1 MIWIFCILILLHI
14 LCCVLTFLGIHSGML
29 HVHKYMF
36 FVVLFLPFWGFLTVL
51 LLHFQIAIK
60 EDGVRDIDV
69 EKMKLDSEI
78 YKSISIADNQN
89 AAVVPLEEALL
100 INSAGERRA
109 IIMDVLNDNPKEY
122 VEFLQKAGDNEDT
135 EVVHYAVTA
144 MVEISKENDY
154 TLQEYEKKLARNPDD
169 FETVSDYSDFLWQ
182 CLGQGLMQGQVETMN
197 RKLYNDLVRKK
208 LAMKKDVSDYLRLAE
223 NLLALK
229 EYQEA
234 KKIIDKLESLIPD
247 SEELI
252 LLKIDYFSLLGKG
265 ADIKMLLRETEEKRI
280 YFSRKAKEAIAFWQN

>member
-154 TLQEYEKKLARNPDD
+154 TLQEYEKKFASNPDD

-208 LAMKKDVSDYLRLAE
+208 LAMKEDVSDYLRLAE

-265 ADIKMLLRETEEKRI
+265 ADIKKLLRETEEKRI